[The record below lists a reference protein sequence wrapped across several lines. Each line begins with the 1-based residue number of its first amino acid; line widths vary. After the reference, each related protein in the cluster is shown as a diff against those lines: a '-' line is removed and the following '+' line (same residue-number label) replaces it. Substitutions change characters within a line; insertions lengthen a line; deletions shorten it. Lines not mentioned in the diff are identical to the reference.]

1 MVTVYVCMYVCMQC
15 LQSIHCTSAFRI
27 LRLLVILYLIVLFR
41 LPPFNVSISKFPN
54 YEFMEKRCSNIDAL
68 MDSTSNGHDGKMEYE
83 YDYQSKDI
91 LEVLEQA
98 LHGLD
103 PDIIIINN
111 GLW

>member
-1 MVTVYVCMYVCMQC
+1 MFFTSLTCGFFPYHVGKMYEKN
-15 LQSIHCTSAFRI
+15 
-27 LRLLVILYLIVLFR
+27 R
-41 LPPFNVSISKFPN
+41 LPPFNISISKFPN
-54 YEFMEKRCSNIDAL
+54 YAYMEKRCSDIDAL

>member
-1 MVTVYVCMYVCMQC
+1 MYEKN
-15 LQSIHCTSAFRI
+15 
-27 LRLLVILYLIVLFR
+27 R
-41 LPPFNVSISKFPN
+41 LPPFNISISKFPN
-54 YEFMEKRCSNIDAL
+54 YAYMEKRCSDIDAF

-91 LEVLEQA
+91 VEVLGQA

-111 GLW
+111 GIWYDFYILLLFVNLLIVCTI